1 MAYGSGYFKTTYEAD
16 MVLVDTRLRK
26 VSLVILLLALALFP
40 RVASP
45 FVLDLAAQAAI
56 ALIGALALNI
66 LTGLAGQISLGHAG
80 FLAAGA
86 FTAAI
91 LVEEFKTPPL
101 VNLGAAALVGAV
113 LGLAVGAPSLR
124 LKGLYLALGTLAMH
138 FIVLYGGGEYQQL
151 RGFHTGVVVPH
162 LKVGPLLVN
171 NATRWYYV
179 LVAIAGLVVVFNVNL
194 ARTRPGRA
202 WMAIRD
208 RDIAAAAL
216 GIHLA
221 RYKLLA
227 FVVSSVL
234 TTVAGGLW
242 AYHRNFVS
250 VEAFTF
256 FTTIEYIAMIIIGG
270 MGSVL
275 GAILGTVF
283 VTLLPYGIDAA
294 MASLRL
300 PGGAETYLFPVKF
313 GVFGL
318 LMALFLI
325 FEPQGLV
332 GIWRRARNWV
342 VLWPLRYRPLRR

>member
-1 MAYGSGYFKTTYEAD
+1 MAYGSGYFKTSYQAD
-16 MVLVDTRLRK
+16 MALVDTRLRK
-26 VSLVILLLALALFP
+26 AGLALLLLALAFLP
-40 RVASP
+40 AVATP
-45 FVLDLAAQAAI
+45 FVLDLATQAAL
-56 ALIGALALNI
+56 AAIGALALNV

-91 LVEEFKTPPL
+91 LVEEFKTPAL
-101 VNLGAAALVGAV
+101 VNLGATALVGAV

-138 FIVLYGGGEYQQL
+138 FIVLYGGGEYQQV

-162 LKVGPLLVN
+162 LQVGPLLVKN
-171 NATRWYYV
+171 TTRWYYALMAV
-179 LVAIAGLVVVFNVNL
+179 AGLAVVFSVNL

-208 RDIAAAAL
+208 RDIAAATL
-216 GIHLA
+216 GINLA

-227 FVVSSVL
+227 FVVSSVM
-234 TTVAGGLW
+234 TAVAGGLW
-242 AYHRNFVS
+242 AYQRNFVS

-275 GAILGTVF
+275 GAILGAIF
-283 VTLLPYGIDAA
+283 VTLLPYGIDVA
-294 MASLRL
+294 MASVILS
-300 PGGAETYLFPVKF
+300 GGAETYLFPVKF

-332 GIWRRARNWV
+332 GIWRRVRNWV
-342 VLWPLRYRPLRR
+342 VLWPLKYRPLRT

>member
-1 MAYGSGYFKTTYEAD
+1 MAYGSGYFKTSYQAD
-16 MVLVDTRLRK
+16 MALVDTRLRK
-26 VSLVILLLALALFP
+26 ASLALLLLALAFLP
-40 RVASP
+40 AVATP
-45 FVLDLAAQAAI
+45 FVLDLAAQAAL
-56 ALIGALALNI
+56 AAIGALALNI

-91 LVEEFKTPPL
+91 LVEEFKTPAI

-162 LKVGPLLVN
+162 LKIGPLLLN
-171 NATRWYYV
+171 NTTRWYYA
-179 LVAIAGLVVVFNVNL
+179 LVAAGGVVVVFSVNL

-208 RDIAAAAL
+208 RDIAAATL
-216 GIHLA
+216 GINLA

-234 TTVAGGLW
+234 TAVAGGLW
-242 AYHRNFVS
+242 AYQRNFVS

-270 MGSVL
+270 LGSVL
-275 GAILGTVF
+275 GAILGTIF
-283 VTLLPYGIDAA
+283 VTLLPYGIDVA
-294 MASLRL
+294 MASLKL

-332 GIWRRARNWV
+332 GIWRRVRNWV
-342 VLWPLRYRPLRR
+342 VLWPLKYRPLRT

>member
-1 MAYGSGYFKTTYEAD
+1 MAYGSGYFKTTYAAD
-16 MVLVDTRLRK
+16 MALVDTRLRR
-26 VSLVILLLALALFP
+26 VSLALLIVALAALP
-40 RVASP
+40 GMASP
-45 FVLDLAAQAAI
+45 FVLDLATQAAL
-56 ALIGALALNI
+56 ATIGALALNI
-66 LTGLAGQISLGHAG
+66 LTGLAGQISLGHGG

-86 FTAAI
+86 FTTAI
-91 LVEEFKTPPL
+91 FVEEFKTPAL
-101 VNLGAAALVGAV
+101 VNLAAAAVVGAV

-162 LKVGPLLVN
+162 LKVGPALIN
-171 NATRWYYV
+171 TTTRWYYTLTV
-179 LVAIAGLVVVFNVNL
+179 IAALAVIFNVNL

-216 GIHLA
+216 GINLA
-221 RYKLLA
+221 RYKLMA
-227 FVVSSVL
+227 FVVSSVM

-275 GAILGTVF
+275 GTILGTIF
-283 VTLLPYGIDAA
+283 VTLLPYGIDVA

-313 GVFGL
+313 GTFGL

-332 GIWRRARNWV
+332 GIWRRIRNWV
-342 VLWPLRYRPLRR
+342 VLWPLRFRPLRT